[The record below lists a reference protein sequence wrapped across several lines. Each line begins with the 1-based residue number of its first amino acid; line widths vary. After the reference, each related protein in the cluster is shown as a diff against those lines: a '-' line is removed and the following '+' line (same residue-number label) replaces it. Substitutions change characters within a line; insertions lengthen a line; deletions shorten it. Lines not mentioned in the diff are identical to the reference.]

1 MSQPEWLRVFEECL
15 ESPDESHLIRA
26 TVAFDFRHAAGGL
39 EVVPPLVAVLRRAS
53 DYPDF
58 IRQLARS
65 ASAFRPPLGFRGTLT
80 VGRKD
85 GERGRLDIKRGGAV
99 PIANLARFHALANG
113 VTISATLDRLVA
125 AQELGALDAD
135 TATGLREAFAVV
147 SRIRLAHHAAQV
159 EAGAPIDNLV
169 DPADL
174 APLARNEL
182 REAFRVVAHAQKQLS
197 VYLPLGL

>member
-1 MSQPEWLRVFEECL
+1 MLVRQQLLVLFRREQLGGLARCGFQPDANQVLARNRLWRMSQPEWLRVFEECL

-85 GERGRLDIKRGGAV
+85 GERGRLDIKRGGQL
-99 PIANLARFHALANG
+99 PITNLARSSG
-113 VTISATLDRLVA
+113 GSGRLESGSLTNLGRCGKPKVA
-125 AQELGALDAD
+125 KWPAGPRAGWEF
-135 TATGLREAFAVV
+135 GLPKGWV
-147 SRIRLAHHAAQV
+147 
-159 EAGAPIDNLV
+159 GMP
-169 DPADL
+169 
-174 APLARNEL
+174 
-182 REAFRVVAHAQKQLS
+182 
-197 VYLPLGL
+197 